1 MAWALLV
8 SFVIGAICALR
19 MPILVFTL
27 VVVAVILTCA
37 IASYSTG
44 STFLHSIGWG
54 LLFAAVLEAGYL
66 FTHGVLYFLYAR
78 RGHNGRTSRKVQS
91 KYSAD

>member
-27 VVVAVILTCA
+27 VVVTVILTCA

-54 LLFAAVLEAGYL
+54 LLFA
-66 FTHGVLYFLYAR
+66 R
-78 RGHNGRTSRKVQS
+78 CP
-91 KYSAD
+91 